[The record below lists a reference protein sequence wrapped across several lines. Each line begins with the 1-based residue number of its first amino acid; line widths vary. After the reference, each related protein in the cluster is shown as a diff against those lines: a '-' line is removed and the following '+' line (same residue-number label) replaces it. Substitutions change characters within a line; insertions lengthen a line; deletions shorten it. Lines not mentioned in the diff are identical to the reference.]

1 MLLDR
6 KLEER
11 GWSVVK
17 HVGSDSEVARLV
29 SHLGA
34 MIKAPDRPSK
44 QMLKPILSH
53 EAQPRTYSGRLG
65 MAAFPY
71 HTDCA
76 NWTVPPRYVVLR
88 NVGRPTQVGTLV
100 RNLLSEVLRDATL
113 SKLMSGAIFRA
124 RARQHSF
131 LCSGLV
137 RRGEDHLLRW
147 DRYAMRPANE
157 LARQCHTPNRGDAR
171 LAGFWNS
178 G

>member
-11 GWSVVK
+11 GWSVGK